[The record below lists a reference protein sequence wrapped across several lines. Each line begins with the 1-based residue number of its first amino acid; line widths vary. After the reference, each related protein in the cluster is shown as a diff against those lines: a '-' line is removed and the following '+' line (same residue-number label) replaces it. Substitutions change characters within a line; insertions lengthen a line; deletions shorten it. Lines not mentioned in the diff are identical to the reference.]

1 MKRLSVVG
9 AQTCCARLAGR
20 DKIAPLP
27 IRLTSNFRILV
38 SFFWLLAFGLMPHA
52 SCLAAPAAPQDLG
65 RGLTYARLQQ
75 LPDDDALLA
84 TVWKAPALI
93 IDLRHPVGA
102 TGQSIPADLP
112 SRSRTAP
119 LFILVGPDTP
129 AGLLAALRDHA
140 PALITIGLAAPGL
153 TPDIA
158 LPLSPEADRRAYD
171 ALAAGA
177 SAESLIS
184 ESLAKRRFDEAAL
197 ARERDSGAAEE
208 EAPGLNGTD
217 QNTALPAARPPT
229 AAAAPAPVEIKSAP
243 PVEPKPPVID
253 AVLQRAVQLHRALLA
268 LGKLPHG

>member
-1 MKRLSVVG
+1 M
-9 AQTCCARLAGR
+9 RLA
-20 DKIAPLP
+20 
-27 IRLTSNFRILV
+27 
-38 SFFWLLAFGLMPHA
+38 SFLWLLALGLMPHA
-52 SCLAAPAAPQDLG
+52 SCLAAPSAPQDLG

-75 LPDDDALLA
+75 LPDDNVMLA

-93 IDLRHPVGA
+93 IDLRHPVDA
-102 TGQSIPADLP
+102 TGQTIPADLP

-129 AGLLAALRDHA
+129 ADLLAALRDHA

-171 ALAAGA
+171 ALATGA

-184 ESLAKRRFDEAAL
+184 ENVTKHRFDEAAL
-197 ARERDSGAAEE
+197 ARDRDNGAAENE
-208 EAPGLNGTD
+208 EPGPAGAD
-217 QNTALPAARPPT
+217 QSTTLPAAGT
-229 AAAAPAPVEIKSAP
+229 APAPAGVHPTTAAP
-243 PVEPKPPVID
+243 EKPLKD
-253 AVLQRAVQLHRALLA
+253 LVLQRAVQLHRALLA

>member
-1 MKRLSVVG
+1 M
-9 AQTCCARLAGR
+9 
-20 DKIAPLP
+20 
-27 IRLTSNFRILV
+27 RIPRHSPVTLGLLLV
-38 SFFWLLAFGLMPHA
+38 FGLQFSILNLPA
-52 SCLAAPAAPQDLG
+52 SPPAAATPADLG

-75 LPDDDALLA
+75 LPDDGAILA

-93 IDLRHPVGA
+93 IDLRHPAGA
-102 TGQSIPADLP
+102 PGQTIPADLP

-153 TPDIA
+153 TPDITLA
-158 LPLSPEADRRAYD
+158 LSPEADRRAYD

-208 EAPGLNGTD
+208 EAPGPNGTD
-217 QNTALPAARPPT
+217 QNTALPAVRPPT
-229 AAAAPAPVEIKSAP
+229 AAAAPAPVDAKSAP

-268 LGKLPHG
+268 LGRLPHS